1 MSHFLDR
8 LTFFSQP
15 AEPFSGEHGR
25 TTGEDR
31 TWEDA
36 YRNRWAHDKI
46 VRSTHGTNCT
56 GSCSWK
62 IYVKGGIVTWE
73 TQQTDYPRTRPDLP
87 NHEPRGCAR
96 GASYSWYL
104 YSANRVKYP
113 MVRGALLKAWR
124 AARTVAKS
132 PVDAWAAIVE
142 NADTRASY
150 TSRRGLGGFV
160 RADWDEANELVAAAN
175 VYTIEKYGPDRIAG
189 FSPIPAMSMISYAA
203 GSRYLS
209 LIGGVCLSFYDWY
222 CDLPPSSPQTWG
234 EQTDVPESAD
244 WYNSTFLIAWGSNVP
259 QTRTPDA
266 HFFTE
271 VRYKGAK
278 VVAVTPDY
286 AEVSKLSDIWLH
298 PKQGTDAALA
308 MAMGHVI
315 LREFHLDRRPAY
327 FADYVRRYT
336 DLPILVELQPTTLAD
351 GSTVLAPGRYLRA
364 SDFDGALEQ
373 PNHPDWKTVAFDD
386 NGDVVVPNG
395 SIGFRWGPDGRSDAG
410 KWNLENRDARDG
422 RETALRLSLLDEGT
436 TAGSGTGGNWTA
448 VEVGFPY
455 FGGIETPH
463 FDANDQ
469 GADVLRRRVPA
480 RALELV
486 RDGRREQVLVA
497 TVFDLLAANYGLAR
511 TGIDDPAAAAG
522 YDDDVPYTPAWQER
536 ITGVPREQ
544 VITVAR
550 QFAANAE
557 RTQGKSMVIIGAAM
571 NHWYHCDMNYRSI
584 INMLMLCGC
593 IGQSGGGWAHYV
605 GQEKLRPQTGW
616 TVLAFALDWLR
627 PPRQQNATSYF
638 YAHTDQWRYERLGVE
653 EVLSPLADR
662 DAHRASMID
671 YNVRAERMGWLPS
684 APQLKTNPLALAR
697 QAQQAGA
704 DPKQYVAQALARG
717 ELELSCEDPD
727 DPANWPRNLFVWRSN
742 LLGSSG
748 KGHEYF
754 LRHLL
759 GTTHGV
765 QGQDLGAQ
773 DARPTEV
780 KWHERAP
787 EGKLDLLVTLD
798 FRMSTTCL
806 YSDVVLP
813 TATWYEKND
822 LNTSDMHPFIH
833 PLSTAVDPAWQARS
847 DWEIYKGFAK
857 RFSELC
863 AGRLGVEHDV
873 VLSPM
878 MHDTPG
884 ELAQALDV
892 RDWKRGECEFEPGR
906 TAPQI
911 TIVERDYPN
920 TYARFTALGPLMETL
935 GNGGKGIG
943 WNTEDEVHALA
954 ELNGV
959 VDDGPAQGRAR
970 IVSDIDAAETV
981 MMLAPETNGH
991 VAVKAWEALSK
1002 ITGREHAH
1010 LALHR
1015 EDEKIR
1021 FRDIQA
1027 QPRKIISSPTWSGLE
1042 SEKVSYNAGYTN
1054 VHELIPWR
1062 TLSGRQQF
1070 YQDHAWMRDFG
1081 EGFVSYRPPVDLKA
1095 AALLTGSKPNGNPEI
1110 ALNFITPHQKWGI
1123 HSTYTDNLI
1132 LLTLNRGGPVV
1143 WLSEDDAARAGII
1156 DNDWIELFNANG
1168 AIAARAVVSQRVKPG
1183 MVMMYHAQEKIINT
1197 PGSEI
1202 TGTRGGIHNSV
1213 TRIVLKPTHMIGG
1226 YAQYSY
1232 GFNYYGTVGTNRD
1245 EFVVVR
1251 KMKKIDWLDEPL
1263 DAGAGVAGSAVAAAH
1278 DTAHGATTGVKA

>member
-8 LTFFSQP
+8 VTYFSQ
-15 AEPFSGEHGR
+15 AHEDFADGHGR

-36 YRNRWAHDKI
+36 YRGRWQHDKI

-73 TQQTDYPRTRPDLP
+73 TQQTDYPRTRADLP

-113 MVRGALLKAWR
+113 LVRARLLKHWR
-124 AARTVAKS
+124 AALAVAKS
-132 PVDAWAAIVE
+132 PVDAWASIVE
-142 NADTRASY
+142 NDAARQEWVAQ
-150 TSRRGLGGFV
+150 RGLGGFV
-160 RADWDEANELVAAAN
+160 RSTWDEVNQLVASAN
-175 VYTIEKYGPDRIAG
+175 VYTIKKHGPDRVIG
-189 FSPIPAMSMISYAA
+189 FSPIPAMSMVSYAA

-209 LIGGVCLSFYDWY
+209 LIGGVSMSFYDWY

-278 VVAVTPDY
+278 IVAVTPDY
-286 AEVSKLSDIWLH
+286 AEVSKLADLWMH

-315 LREFHLDRRPAY
+315 LKEFY
-327 FADYVRRYT
+327 FGANGQPRSPYFDDYARRYT
-336 DLPILVELQPTTLAD
+336 DLPLLVELKETTL
-351 GSTVLAPGRYLRA
+351 PGGRRVFVPDRYVRA
-364 SDFDGALEQ
+364 SDFPDGLGQ
-373 PNHPDWKTVAFDD
+373 DNNPDWKTVAFDTT
-386 NGDVVVPNG
+386 GKLVLPNG
-395 SIGFRWGPDGRSDAG
+395 SIGFRWGADGRKDAG
-410 KWNLENRDARDG
+410 RWNLEAKDARGSDEVKLKLSVIEDG
-422 RETALRLSLLDEGT
+422 SQANE
-436 TAGSGTGGNWTA
+436 A
-448 VEVGFPY
+448 VEVAFPY
-455 FGGIETPH
+455 FGGHEVPH
-463 FDANDQ
+463 FTANAQ
-469 GADVLRRRVPA
+469 GGDVRVSKAPA
-480 RALELV
+480 V
-486 RDGRREQVLVA
+486 RVTLGREGAARETRVA
-497 TVFDLLAANYGLAR
+497 TVFDLLAANYGVAR
-511 TGIDDPAAAAG
+511 GLPGEPAAS
-522 YDDDVPYTPAWQER
+522 YDDNLPYTPAWQET
-536 ITGVPREQ
+536 ITGVPRAQ
-544 VITVAR
+544 AIAVAR
-550 QFAANAE
+550 QFADNADK
-557 RTQGKSMVIIGAAM
+557 TQGKSMVIIGAGM
-571 NHWYHCDMNYRSI
+571 NHWYHSDMNYRAI

-593 IGQSGGGWAHYV
+593 VGQSGGGWAHYV

-616 TVLAFALDWLR
+616 TALAFALDWIR
-627 PPRQQNATSYF
+627 PPRQMNSTSFF
-638 YAHTDQWRYERLGVE
+638 YAHTDQWRYEKIGIGE
-653 EVLSPLADR
+653 ILSPLADKTR
-662 DAHRASMID
+662 YPGAMID
-671 YNVRAERMGWLPS
+671 FNVRAERMGWLPS
-684 APQLKTNPLALAR
+684 APQLQTNPLEVVRAA
-697 QAQQAGA
+697 QAAGQ
-704 DPKQYVAQALARG
+704 DPKDYAVAGLKNG
-717 ELELSCEDPD
+717 TLKMSCEDPD
-727 DPANWPRNLFVWRSN
+727 HPANWPRNLFVWRSN

-754 LRHLL
+754 LKHLL

-765 QGQDLGAQ
+765 QGRDLGAGGDPG
-773 DARPTEV
+773 DAKPQEAA
-780 KWHERAP
+780 WHAAAP

-806 YSDVVLP
+806 YSDIVLP

-857 RFSELC
+857 SFSEVC
-863 AGRLGVEHDV
+863 VGHLGAEKDL
-873 VLSPM
+873 VLTPL
-878 MHDTPG
+878 MHDTPA
-884 ELAQALDV
+884 ELAQALDIT
-892 RDWKRGECEFEPGR
+892 DWKKGECELVPGR
-906 TAPQI
+906 TAPQM
-911 TIVERDYPN
+911 TVVERDYPN
-920 TYARFTALGPLMETL
+920 VYRRYTALGPLMAKV
-935 GNGGKGIG
+935 GNGGKGIA
-943 WNTEDEVHALA
+943 WNTQDEVQALA
-954 ELNGV
+954 ELNGKV
-959 VDDGPAQGRAR
+959 ADPGATQGFPR
-970 IVSDIDAAETV
+970 IETDIDACEVV

-991 VAVKAWEALSK
+991 VAVKAWNALSK

-1070 YQDHAWMRDFG
+1070 YQDHRWMRDFG
-1081 EGFVSYRPPVDLKA
+1081 EGFVSYRPPVDPKA
-1095 AALLTGSKPNGNPEI
+1095 LVEVAGRKPNGHPEI
-1110 ALNFITPHQKWGI
+1110 PLNFITPHQKWGI
-1123 HSTYTDNLI
+1123 HSTYSDNL
-1132 LLTLNRGGPVV
+1132 LMLTLNRGGPVI
-1143 WLSEDDAARAGII
+1143 WLSEDDAAKGGIE
-1156 DNDWIELFNANG
+1156 DNDWVELFNANG
-1168 AIAARAVVSQRVKPG
+1168 AIAARAVVSQRIKPG
-1183 MVMMYHAQEKIINT
+1183 MVMMYHAQEKTINT

-1202 TGTRGGIHNSV
+1202 TGARGGIHNSV
-1213 TRIVLKPTHMIGG
+1213 TRVVLKPTHMIGG
-1226 YAQYSY
+1226 YAQLSY
-1232 GFNYYGTVGTNRD
+1232 GFNYYGTIGTNRD
-1245 EFVVVR
+1245 EFVLVR
-1251 KMKKIDWLDEPL
+1251 KMARVDWLDDEP
-1263 DAGAGVAGSAVAAAH
+1263 AVAA
-1278 DTAHGATTGVKA
+1278 GQ